1 MIASPGIGRQH
12 ADNCTDIPS
21 VPVITTDCRV
31 AQRIHRRDP
40 GRWIDV
46 EWSPQPGRLFDVAV
60 KALVKNTKGIF
71 ARVAA
76 DITSADA
83 NIVHIAMDE
92 DLTHESTVLRFV
104 IQVSDRVH
112 LANVMRRVRTNPD
125 VMRIMRE
132 RSTDDG
138 AHARHDGGM
147 RIERER
153 QDY

>member
-1 MIASPGIGRQH
+1 
-12 ADNCTDIPS
+12 
-21 VPVITTDCRV
+21 
-31 AQRIHRRDP
+31 
-40 GRWIDV
+40 
-46 EWSPQPGRLFDVAV
+46 
-60 KALVKNTKGIF
+60 IF

-76 DITSADA
+76 DITSAEA
-83 NIVHIAMDE
+83 NIVHFAMDE

-125 VMRIMRE
+125 VMRITRE

-138 AHARHDGGM
+138 THARHDGGM

-153 QDY
+153 QD